1 MLKVKRLNK
10 KKDFEGI
17 TRLFSSVF
25 TKEPWLDDWSD
36 ENKLYKYI
44 KDLTLQANSLSLG
57 LYLDDELIGIAL
69 GRVVT
74 FYDGVQYR
82 IDELCIKSEKQNSWY
97 GSKFLDL
104 INDFVKKKKYRY
116 IILNTDRN
124 VYAYNFYL
132 KNGYQENKT
141 NVMLYQEVK

>member
-10 KKDFEGI
+10 KKDFERI
-17 TRLFSSVF
+17 KRLFSSVF
-25 TKEPWLDDWSD
+25 TKEPWFDDWSD
-36 ENKLYKYI
+36 ESKLDKYI

-82 IDELCIKSEKQNSWY
+82 IDELCIKSERQNNGY

-104 INDFVKKKKYRY
+104 INEFAKKKRFRY
-116 IILNTDRN
+116 ILLNTDRN
-124 VYAYNFYL
+124 VYAFNFYL

>member
-1 MLKVKRLNK
+1 M
-10 KKDFEGI
+10 
-17 TRLFSSVF
+17 F
-25 TKEPWLDDWSD
+25 TKEPWLDGWSD
-36 ENKLYKYI
+36 ESKLEKYI

-82 IDELCIKSEKQNSWY
+82 IDELCIKSEKQNCGY

-124 VYAYNFYL
+124 VYAFNFYL
-132 KNGYQENKT
+132 KNVYQENKT
-141 NVMLYQEVK
+141 NVMFYQEVK

>member
-1 MLKVKRLNK
+1 MLKVKRLSK
-10 KKDFEGI
+10 KKDFEEI
-17 TRLFSSVF
+17 KRLFSSVF
-25 TKEPWLDDWSD
+25 TKEPWLDDWRD
-36 ENKLYKYI
+36 ESKLNKYI
-44 KDLTLQANSLSLG
+44 KDLILQANSLSLG

-69 GRVVT
+69 GWVIT

-82 IDELCIKSEKQNSWY
+82 IDELCIKSEKHKSGY

-104 INDFVKKKKYRY
+104 INSFAKKKKFRY

-124 VYAYNFYL
+124 VYAYKFYP

-141 NVMLYQEVK
+141 NVMLYQEIK

>member
-10 KKDFEGI
+10 KKDFEEI
-17 TRLFSSVF
+17 KRLFESVF
-25 TKEPWLDDWSD
+25 TEEPWLDDWSD
-36 ENKLYKYI
+36 ENKLDKYI
-44 KDLTLQANSLSLG
+44 KDLTLQVNSLSLG

-69 GRVVT
+69 ERVVT
-74 FYDGVQYR
+74 FYDGVQHR
-82 IDELCIKSEKQNSWY
+82 IDELCIKIEEQNSRY

-104 INDFVKKKKYRY
+104 INDFAKKKKYRY

>member
-1 MLKVKRLNK
+1 MLKFKRLSK
-10 KKDFEGI
+10 KKDFESI
-17 TRLFSSVF
+17 KNLFSSVF
-25 TKEPWLDDWSD
+25 TKEPWFDDWSD
-36 ENKLYKYI
+36 ESKLENYI
-44 KDLTLQANSLSLG
+44 KDLTFQTNSLSLG

-69 GRVVT
+69 GRVVN
-74 FYDGVQYR
+74 FYDGIQYR
-82 IDELCIKSEKQNSWY
+82 IDELCIKNEKQNSGY

-104 INDFVKKKKYRY
+104 INRYSKKKKFRY

-132 KNGYQENKT
+132 KNGYKENRT